1 MKGMKEPEAMGRDN
15 LERRPAGELVE
26 IILKQQEMIQR
37 LFEEVERLR
46 QIINGDSRTSSK
58 PPSGDL
64 IKRSEKEKPVEP
76 EKEGEEKRRKAG
88 GQPGHEGRTRKG
100 FGRVDRTEFLIPGR
114 CGVCGSGEFE
124 GEVLGIRS
132 QEVAQLAEHP
142 IEIVRYERAIC
153 KCRRCGSRE
162 VAELPATVVEGQD
175 LGVSLQGMLVWL
187 SHYGHLSYEKQEEW
201 LWELGRIRVGVGTLQ
216 ATTRRVA
223 AAVKPSVDDL
233 QEWIQQQEHV
243 QVDES
248 PWLVKGV
255 KEWIWVATGV
265 GFCFFYAADTRS
277 RAELETILGKS
288 FAGVLSSDDFSVYN
302 GYEVTNQQKCL
313 AHLRRHF
320 KRVMKLK
327 PSSQAKLGEA
337 FITLLDESFKQHAA
351 WKVSQDTEAYN
362 QWASGFKERVAEA
375 IKIWGKE
382 AGHAA
387 MLLLKSLRKKA
398 HQWWY
403 FLDHPEVPP
412 DNNQAERSI
421 RLAVT
426 KRKICGGSR
435 SMKGF
440 TDTAVLLSVV
450 QTCRA
455 QGRSIISFLISAISR
470 SSSSFSLIP
479 SP

>member
-1 MKGMKEPEAMGRDN
+1 MKGMKEPEAMGRDK
-15 LERRPAGELVE
+15 LEGRPAGELVE

-64 IKRSEKEKPVEP
+64 IKRSEKEKPVEA

-100 FGRVDRTEFLIPGR
+100 FGRVDRTEFLIPER

-124 GEVLGIRS
+124 GEVLGVRA

-153 KCRRCGSRE
+153 KCRRCGNRE
-162 VAELPATVVEGQD
+162 VAKLPSTVVEGQD

-302 GYEVTNQQKCL
+302 G
-313 AHLRRHF
+313 
-320 KRVMKLK
+320 
-327 PSSQAKLGEA
+327 
-337 FITLLDESFKQHAA
+337 
-351 WKVSQDTEAYN
+351 
-362 QWASGFKERVAEA
+362 
-375 IKIWGKE
+375 
-382 AGHAA
+382 
-387 MLLLKSLRKKA
+387 
-398 HQWWY
+398 
-403 FLDHPEVPP
+403 
-412 DNNQAERSI
+412 
-421 RLAVT
+421 
-426 KRKICGGSR
+426 
-435 SMKGF
+435 
-440 TDTAVLLSVV
+440 
-450 QTCRA
+450 
-455 QGRSIISFLISAISR
+455 
-470 SSSSFSLIP
+470 
-479 SP
+479 